1 MRQSTLLQLQ
11 ASQTCLFLSVQ
22 LDVSQSPSNRVATR
36 PWPSAYGE
44 GHGKKCPKTFG
55 TQIVTKLKSNC
66 DKTKKN
72 QMLTKLKN
80 SNCDSIN
87 SGSSDSSSS
96 DSSNSNI
103 F

>member
-1 MRQSTLLQLQ
+1 MRQSTTLLQLQ

-66 DKTKKN
+66 DKTKK
-72 QMLTKLKN
+72 K
-80 SNCDSIN
+80 SNFDSTN

-96 DSSNSNI
+96 DSSNSDI